1 MRNLMKYRS
10 LLLSGFLCVLLCVA
24 TAGSALAQNA
34 RNGTSAAS
42 QLMIP
47 VDARFLGGGGAAAQA
62 SGIEGVLWNPAG
74 VDKGPGDVQLMFS
87 RRQHIADIG
96 INFGALGYR
105 FGDLGAIAVHLRSI
119 DVGEIERTTEFHMD
133 GTGEMFSPTFF
144 TLGATYSRQMTDRI
158 NFGVTTN
165 IVYEGFS
172 NVSSSSLAFDA
183 GVQYE
188 DFLNLS
194 GLRIGVAL
202 RNIGTAMQY
211 EGSALFRQAV
221 DQDANRSSTNY
232 QIATADADMPTII
245 DLAVAYSPVQN
256 LDVSVT
262 YNENTYAPSEVRGL
276 AEYDF
281 MGYVDA
287 RVGYTVSVSQQ
298 DRLENIYQGVA
309 LGGSINLQQAIGEQI
324 SLDYGYVPVDY
335 FQANHMFTLRGSL

>member
-1 MRNLMKYRS
+1 MKIRS
-10 LLLSGFLCVLLCVA
+10 LLLVCFLWAAAASPV
-24 TAGSALAQNA
+24 LAQNA

-42 QLMIP
+42 QMMIP
-47 VDARFLGGGGAAAQA
+47 VDARFLGGAGAAASA
-62 SGIEGVLWNPAG
+62 SGIEGVLWNPAA
-74 VDKGPGDVQLMFS
+74 VDKGPGEVLLMVS

-96 INFGALGYR
+96 INFGAIGYR
-105 FGDLGAIAVHLRSI
+105 FGDLGAFAIHLRSFDI
-119 DVGEIERTTEFHMD
+119 GEIEETTEFNMD
-133 GTGEMFSPTFF
+133 GTGATFSPTFF
-144 TLGATYSRQMTDRI
+144 TLGGTYSRQMTDRI

-165 IVYEGFS
+165 VIYEGFA
-172 NVSSSSLAFDA
+172 NVSTSGVAFDA

-194 GLRIGVAL
+194 GLRIGVAI
-202 RNIGTAMQY
+202 RNIGTAMTY
-211 EGSALFRQAV
+211 GGSGLFREAQV
-221 DQDANRSSTNY
+221 GDADRAPTRY
-232 QIATADADMPTII
+232 KIAAADADMPTII

-256 LDVSVT
+256 LNLSMT

-287 RVGYTVSVSQQ
+287 RVGYTYSVAEQEQ
-298 DRLENIYQGVA
+298 LDNIYQGVA
-309 LGGSINLQQAIGEQI
+309 FGGSLNLQQAIGEQI